1 MQRLVDED
9 HGRPGPFLHHF
20 DAKRV
25 FADRHLPTG
34 CWCQDSSKPSAMRV
48 AVLLAL
54 VGVSAA
60 SSAYPSFADFGG
72 KPYNVSYDKRAITL
86 K

>member
-1 MQRLVDED
+1 MVDTLFASFVLQKGCMQTVISPQTL
-9 HGRPGPFLHHF
+9 
-20 DAKRV
+20 
-25 FADRHLPTG
+25 
-34 CWCQDSSKPSAMRV
+34 AMRV